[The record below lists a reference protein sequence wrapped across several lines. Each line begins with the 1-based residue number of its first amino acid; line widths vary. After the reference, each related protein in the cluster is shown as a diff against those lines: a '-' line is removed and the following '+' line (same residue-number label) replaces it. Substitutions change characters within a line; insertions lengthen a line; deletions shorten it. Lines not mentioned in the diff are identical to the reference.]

1 MATVPK
7 RQTTPTKRYTNWA
20 RNATLL
26 DRGFDLRGRDDF
38 VSELRGYNT
47 RWFPCYAG
55 DNRPINVHK

>member
-1 MATVPK
+1 MPVIEFMDKTAAPV
-7 RQTTPTKRYTNWA
+7 A
-20 RNATLL
+20 DRNATLL